1 MSMSN
6 ELRNIVIIF
15 LVKTEI
21 IVTVVTVSFGFF
33 GEQHNNEDYVLVLP
47 ILPISTCSNSLTVC
61 LVQFYI
67 MVHVCD
73 QIMNTQ
79 LLQIVVVDY
88 IMLRT
93 AFSS

>member
-6 ELRNIVIIF
+6 ELTNILKMF

-47 ILPISTCSNSLTVC
+47 VLPISTCCNSLTIC

-67 MVHVCD
+67 MATC
-73 QIMNTQ
+73 M
-79 LLQIVVVDY
+79 
-88 IMLRT
+88 
-93 AFSS
+93 

>member
-21 IVTVVTVSFGFF
+21 IVTVVTVSLGFFF
-33 GEQHNNEDYVLVLP
+33 GEQHNNEDYVVVLP
-47 ILPISTCSNSLTVC
+47 ILSISVCCNSLTIC

-67 MVHVCD
+67 MATC
-73 QIMNTQ
+73 M
-79 LLQIVVVDY
+79 
-88 IMLRT
+88 
-93 AFSS
+93 